1 MKKKPI
7 KAPKES
13 AARQTKQAA
22 VFRLPASP
30 ALQKGLLYGCLMLYA
45 VVLARTA
52 WLCDDAYIT
61 FRTVDNFINGFGLRW
76 NIAERVQSYTHPLWM
91 LVLSLCSFATREFY
105 LTPMLLSI
113 ALSFAAVFFLARRA
127 GGRVVSAALGV
138 FVLVLSKAFVDYST
152 SGLENSLTYLILV
165 LFFISSM
172 KGSFDEKHLLQL
184 SVLACLGVLNR
195 MDTGVL
201 FAPTLAYALLRFG
214 RIQGI
219 GIMLAG
225 FIPFFAWELFS
236 LIYYGYLVPNT
247 AFAKMNTGIS
257 RAEYLAQGISYFRNS
272 LARDP
277 LTLAAIAYAL
287 VMVCARRARR
297 FFGHAAGIMLYLG
310 YTVWIG
316 GDFMSGRFFAAPLV
330 LAVAMLVAENF
341 FLPGRYLAAA
351 AVIVAILGFS
361 VPTATILSGSDYGRD
376 IKSPLDESGITS
388 ERQFYFSFTGL
399 INNIAL
405 QEKPKA
411 NIIEIAKRASRLK
424 TPLFIY
430 GAVGFAGFYLGPAVY
445 FLDYHALGDPLLSHL
460 PMVTED
466 PLYEEFYEELIGK
479 KCPQKWRI
487 GHFLRNIPK
496 GYMSS
501 VISDANEIKDAG
513 IRAFYDKVRSI
524 TRGDIFS
531 RERLRAIAG
540 MNLGEYDHL
549 IAKAREPYKH
559 DTQDY
564 LETFKQHPGIR
575 CMTVLAA
582 AGEEAFFNKEYAL
595 GATCL
600 EHLISIE
607 PDKALNWKNL
617 GAAYYMLKDL
627 VKAEKAFTEA
637 VNLDS
642 AAADFYMDLATVKAA
657 LGKQQEADAL
667 IMEATRRGNPAAIQ
681 QVIDRG
687 LEMPEANN

>member
-7 KAPKES
+7 KAPKMS
-13 AARQTKQAA
+13 TPQQTKGATA
-22 VFRLPASP
+22 IGVLASP
-30 ALQKGLLYGCLMLYA
+30 EIPKLLLYGCLLLYG
-45 VVLARTA
+45 VVLLRTA

-91 LVLSLCSFATREFY
+91 LVLSLCSFVTREFY
-105 LTPMLLSI
+105 LTPMILSI
-113 ALSFAAVFFLARRA
+113 ALSFVAVFVLARKA
-127 GGRVVSAALGV
+127 GGGVISAALGV

-152 SGLENSLTYLILV
+152 SGLENPLTYLILI

-172 KGSFDEKHLLQL
+172 KGGFDEKHLLQL

-195 MDTGVL
+195 MDTGLL

-214 RIQGI
+214 RMKGI

-225 FIPFFAWELFS
+225 FIPFFTWELFS

-247 AFAKMNTGIS
+247 AFAKMNTGIR
-257 RAEYLAQGISYFRNS
+257 RAEYLAQGINYFRNS
-272 LARDP
+272 IARDP

-287 VMVCARRARR
+287 VMVGVCRARQ
-297 FFGHAAGIMLYLG
+297 FFWHAAGIMLYLG
-310 YTVWIG
+310 YIVWIG

-330 LAVAMLVAENF
+330 LAVAMLVAKNF
-341 FLPGRYLAAA
+341 FLPGRYLAAG

-361 VPTATILSGSDYGRD
+361 VPTATILSGTDYGRD
-376 IKSPLDESGITS
+376 MKSPLDENGITS
-388 ERQFYFSFTGL
+388 ERQFYFSITGL
-399 INNIAL
+399 INDIPL
-405 QEKPKA
+405 HEKPKA
-411 NIIEIAKRASRLK
+411 PIIDIVKRASRLK

-430 GAVGFAGFYLGPAVY
+430 GAVGFAGFFLGPSVY
-445 FLDYHALGDPLLSHL
+445 YLDYLALGDPLLSHL

-466 PLYEEFYEELIGK
+466 PLYEQFYEELLGK

-496 GYMSS
+496 GYLSS
-501 VISDANEIKDAG
+501 VIAGDNEIKDAN
-513 IRAFYDKVRSI
+513 IRAFYDKVRTI
-524 TRGDIFS
+524 TRGDLFS

-540 MNLGEYDHL
+540 MNLGEYDHF
-549 IAKAREPYKH
+549 IAKTREAYKH

-564 LETFKQHPGIR
+564 LETFEKHPDIR

-600 EHLISIE
+600 EHLVSIE
-607 PDKALNWKNL
+607 PAKALNWKHL
-617 GAAYYMLKDL
+617 GVDYFMLKEL
-627 VKAEKAFTEA
+627 VKAENALTKAVE
-637 VNLDS
+637 LDS
-642 AAADFYMDLATVKAA
+642 ADTDAYMNLATVKAA
-657 LGKQQEADAL
+657 MGKHNEADAL
-667 IMEATRRGNPAAIQ
+667 MMDAARRGDPAAVR

-687 LEMPEANN
+687 LKMPE